1 MLMTLHYL
9 VLALEVLIECYQ
21 FVKSLVN
28 SSFIKFNSKKSMCV
42 NMVKNMIVR
51 KHN

>member
-21 FVKSLVN
+21 FVKRLVK
-28 SSFIKFNSKKSMCV
+28 SVLFKKYSKKSMC
-42 NMVKNMIVR
+42 I
-51 KHN
+51 